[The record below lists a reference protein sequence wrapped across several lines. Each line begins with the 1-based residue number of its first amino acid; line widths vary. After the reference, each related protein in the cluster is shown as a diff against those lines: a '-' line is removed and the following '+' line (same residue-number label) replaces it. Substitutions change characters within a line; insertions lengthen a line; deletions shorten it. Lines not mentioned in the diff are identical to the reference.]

1 MAKPISISMIAD
13 ASDVAKGIKKGAT
26 DPLEE
31 LQSKFSDTA
40 RKGEESGKSIVDAYR
55 DTKPATDK
63 AAQAV
68 EKLEDKLDE
77 ARKTSQKLGNTE
89 RDVKGLGDELD
100 KASKSADKMGD
111 AGKGIGD
118 GIKRGTDRAEEGLSE
133 FKDEANST
141 AKEAAASFDGSA
153 ESIGDIFQELAANA
167 FAGFGP
173 AGAIAGIAVAAG
185 LGVAITAAQDTADA
199 VNEAGEEVG
208 QLAGSIIDAGG
219 QLSRSDLLGIV
230 QDWALEVG
238 DSREMWEVWQES
250 ATLNLDKAQDA
261 AKDTGL
267 ALGDMLQA
275 MAGTDADASDAA
287 LKALRD
293 RLADLDQQLDDS
305 AGSWDHML
313 GIFGERQN
321 IENARKET
329 ADYIKTI
336 EESTDK
342 TSAAQLAADAYSD
355 SMEGEAAAAAVA
367 EEALAAK
374 NTLLEDLDGSL
385 AELVGSWTDY
395 QDAETG
401 ALDPGAYLEGI
412 RTRAEANLNY
422 ADNIASIADQVSPET
437 LNAIYEQGLD
447 FAPMLQ
453 SIIDSGLVDQ
463 MDDTFTQGADASQK
477 AIDSID
483 GTVEVDAD
491 TSKAEEKLSGF
502 TSSRGDRRRGETA
515 DVTVAVDADTA
526 PADATTSAYVENA
539 NGQTVSVNVAAVTD
553 GANAQLDELAKDRS
567 ATLNISADPYSA
579 NADWAALVK
588 DRQATLVIGADV
600 SAAQRARADMAK
612 PITTVM
618 GVRPDPSAAYRVKAD
633 LSRPTNSTHH
643 VSPDAR
649 AAYRTLNDLH
659 GTVTRSL
666 HIVEVEER
674 TTRRYRP

>member
-118 GIKRGTDRAEEGLSE
+118 GIKRGTDEAGEGLSE

-153 ESIGDIFQELAANA
+153 ESIAEIFQELAANA

-173 AGAIAGIAVAAG
+173 AGAIAGIAIAAG
-185 LGVAITAAQDTADA
+185 IGIGIAELERMAEE
-199 VNEAGEEVG
+199 VNEVGERVST
-208 QLAGSIIDAGG
+208 LAGDLVDAGG
-219 QLSRSDLLGIV
+219 RLSESDLAGITRE
-230 QDWALEVG
+230 WALQV
-238 DSREMWEVWQES
+238 DDTRETWEFWQET
-250 ATLNLDKAQDA
+250 ATLNMDKARDA
-261 AKDTGL
+261 ADATGL
-267 ALGDMLQA
+267 SLGDMLMAMSGTNAQA
-275 MAGTDADASDAA
+275 SEAA

-293 RLADLDQQLDDS
+293 NLEDVNAEIEGLSLEDLAFNPAKLADLESARGAIQDQID
-305 AGSWDHML
+305 
-313 GIFGERQN
+313 
-321 IENARKET
+321 
-329 ADYIKTI
+329 TI
-336 EESTDK
+336 EDSTHV
-342 TSAAQLAADAYSD
+342 TQAAQEAADAYNGSL
-355 SMEGEAAAAAVA
+355 GAQAEAAAAA
-367 EEALAAK
+367 EEALESKKA
-374 NTLLEDLDGSL
+374 LLEELDGSL
-385 AELVGSWTDY
+385 SEIAGSWTEY

-401 ALDPGAYLEGI
+401 ALDPAAYLEGMQA
-412 RTRAEANLNY
+412 RADATTNY
-422 ADNIASIADQVSPET
+422 AENIKSIADQVSPET
-437 LNAIYEQGLD
+437 LNAIYDQGLD

-453 SIIDSGLVDQ
+453 SIIDSGLVGQ

-515 DVTVAVDADTA
+515 DVTVDVDADTA

-579 NADWAALVK
+579 NADWAALEK
-588 DRQATLVIGADV
+588 DRSATLVIGADAR
-600 SAAQRARADMAK
+600 AAQRARADLAR